1 VTDDMRIE
9 SLEDAI
15 NDVQRT
21 LYGNNR
27 EKNGGGLYEQVVR
40 QEQRIAVVERAITRP
55 AGWTTLIIVGGVASL
70 LLHIITLATLVAL
83 ISVR

>member
-1 VTDDMRIE
+1 MRIE
-9 SLEDAI
+9 SLEDAL

-21 LYGNNR
+21 LYGNTR
-27 EKNGGGLYEQVVR
+27 EKNGGGLYGQVVR
-40 QEQRIAVVERAITRP
+40 QEQRIAVIERSITRP

>member
-1 VTDDMRIE
+1 MRIE
-9 SLEDAI
+9 SLEDAL

-21 LYGNNR
+21 LYGNTR
-27 EKNGGGLYEQVVR
+27 EKNGGGLYGQVVR
-40 QEQRIAVVERAITRP
+40 QEQRIAVIERSITRP
-55 AGWTTLIIVGGVASL
+55 AGWTTLIIIGGVASL

>member
-1 VTDDMRIE
+1 MRIE
-9 SLEDAI
+9 SLEDAL

-21 LYGNNR
+21 LYGNTR
-27 EKNGGGLYEQVVR
+27 EKNGGGLYGQVVR
-40 QEQRIAVVERAITRP
+40 QEQRIAVIERSITRP
-55 AGWTTLIIVGGVASL
+55 AGWATLIIVGGVASL